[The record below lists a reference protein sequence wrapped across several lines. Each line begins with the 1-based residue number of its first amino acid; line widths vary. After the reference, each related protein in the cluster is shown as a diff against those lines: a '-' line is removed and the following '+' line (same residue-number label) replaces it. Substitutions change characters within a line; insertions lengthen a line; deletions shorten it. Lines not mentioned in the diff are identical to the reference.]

1 MRFGQA
7 VQVEYVDLGD
17 QTNQTEY
24 ADLLTSVEEGNIP
37 YPVVAINGQL
47 KLAGSA
53 HYYNVLPHVEELLK
67 AENLVPDIQ

>member
-7 VQVEYVDLGD
+7 VQVDYVDLGD
-17 QTNQTEY
+17 PTKQLEF
-24 ADLLTSVEEGNIP
+24 ADLLTTIEEGNIP

-53 HYYNVLPHVEELLK
+53 HYYNVLPHVEELLQT
-67 AENLVPDIQ
+67 EELVPSSR

>member
-17 QTNQTEY
+17 STSQLKF
-24 ADLLTSVEEGNIP
+24 ADLLATVEEGNIP

-53 HYYNVLPHVEELLK
+53 HYYNVLPHVEEILQ
-67 AENLVPDIQ
+67 AEESVPSAQ